1 MLIEVVQPS
10 LQPIAQSLNSG
21 MASGD
26 PWGRAEGLAN
36 LLVELLA
43 HPEPAVKAACLGAS
57 EPHFSCFS
65 SL

>member
-1 MLIEVVQPS
+1 
-10 LQPIAQSLNSG
+10 

-57 EPHFSCFS
+57 EP
-65 SL
+65 